1 MATAVDRRRVLRG
14 GVAERC
20 RRARERCGVDDGF
33 ARQGR
38 GWGQGRDWLCR
49 VGWRHA
55 GSGAVKVLLHGPV
68 YTYIPYESSSKNAQH
83 RLRGSGGFFNLAVL
97 DLCSDFYSD
106 LCGIGAQIEHAKFV

>member
-20 RRARERCGVDDGF
+20 QRARERCGVDDGF

-49 VGWRHA
+49 VGWRHV
-55 GSGAVKVLLHGPV
+55 GSGAVKVLGHGPV
-68 YTYIPYESSSKNAQH
+68 YTYLTELSSKNAQH
-83 RLRGSGGFFNLAVL
+83 RLF
-97 DLCSDFYSD
+97 
-106 LCGIGAQIEHAKFV
+106 